1 MKRSARAGCA
11 VIQAAVW
18 LACTML
24 SSLAQAQAQ
33 PQTQEVAPLEDS
45 PIRSFFLIDQ
55 LEHTST
61 RYTGGKGG
69 EDALRF
75 NTLGWIGG
83 DYNRIWIYTEGTKPY
98 NGKLEDAD
106 IQVLYGRLVAPFWD
120 LQAGVRYFKPRPG
133 APSRNSAVFG
143 IQGLAPYRFEVQ
155 AAVFVTEHGEVS
167 GRVELEYELLLT
179 QRWILQP
186 RFATNFAFKEVR
198 EQDIG
203 RGVND
208 AELGV
213 RLRYE
218 ITREFAPYVGLS
230 WQSRYGGTAQFARE
244 RGERVGGLSLVAGI
258 RAWF

>member
-1 MKRSARAGCA
+1 MNRLSNTKRAVGRAG
-11 VIQAAVW
+11 VL

-24 SSLAQAQAQ
+24 TSLAEAQEIS
-33 PQTQEVAPLEDS
+33 PVEDS
-45 PIRSFFLIDQ
+45 PIRGYFLIDQ
-55 LEHTST
+55 LEHTTT
-61 RYTGGKGG
+61 RYTGGSGS

-75 NTLGWIGG
+75 NTAGWIGG
-83 DYNRIWIYTEGTKPY
+83 DYNRVWLYTEGTKPY

-106 IQVLYGRLVAPFWD
+106 VQVLYGRLVAPFWD

-133 APSRNSAVFG
+133 APARNYAVFG

-155 AAVFVTEHGEVS
+155 AAAFVSERGDVS
-167 GRVELEYELLLT
+167 ARAELEYELLLT

-186 RFATNFAFKEVR
+186 RFAINVALQEAS
-198 EQDIG
+198 EQGIG

-208 AELGV
+208 LELGL

-218 ITREFAPYVGLS
+218 IKREFAPYIGVS
-230 WQSRYGGTAQFARE
+230 WQKRYGGTAQFARE
-244 RGERVGGLSLVAGI
+244 RGEDERGWSLVAGV